1 MAQDEAEEPDADED
15 EDVPLGNIQ
24 RTCRR
29 ETISN
34 LLQEAQ
40 KEDGITKILDFVQN
54 IHETVKHMSIA
65 IVGLQK
71 DMKRQQEETARDR
84 NLMKKIY
91 LELQQHRNHQEASTP
106 STSSPRLS
114 TSPPPPST
122 SSSTP
127 STSIPTPSTPSS
139 STSTMPRNT
148 QAVQSRPMQPPETPR
163 ARTPQTSHYAPRY
176 ISAPTAGKLQLG
188 GDPELE
194 RDVNWYTD
202 ILTKV
207 GWRKKLNTDEERG
220 RMLCMKLLRC
230 EFSEEELRRQ
240 NVTGS
245 TRNDSHKIVRIEK
258 LDDRVMTA
266 IFNQARYQFPDFK
279 DSHNSKNCK
288 TVKELNV
295 ICKRARNQPGNQL
308 AQGERGERVE
318 DNEGNN

>member
-15 EDVPLGNIQ
+15 EDIPLGNIQ
-24 RTCRR
+24 RNCRR

-40 KEDGITKILDFVQN
+40 KEDGITKILDFVQS

-65 IVGLQK
+65 IVGLQQ
-71 DMKRQQEETARDR
+71 DMEKQQQETVRDR

-91 LELQQHRNHQEASTP
+91 LELQNHHKEASTP
-106 STSSPRLS
+106 STSRSPGPS
-114 TSPPPPST
+114 TSPPTPST
-122 SSSTP
+122 SSS
-127 STSIPTPSTPSS
+127 IPSTPSS
-139 STSTMPRNT
+139 STSTTSRNT
-148 QAVQSRPMQPPETPR
+148 QAVQSMQPPETPR
-163 ARTPQTSHYAPRY
+163 ARTPQTSNYAPRY

-194 RDVNWYTD
+194 RDVTWYND

-207 GWRKKLNTDEERG
+207 GWRKKLSTDEERG

-245 TRNDSHKIVRIEK
+245 ARNDSRKIMRIEK

-266 IFNQARYQFPDFK
+266 IFNQARYQFPGFT

-288 TVKELNV
+288 TVRELNV
-295 ICKRARNQPGNQL
+295 ICNRVKIQL
-308 AQGERGERVE
+308 EQRERGERAE
-318 DNEGNN
+318 DNVGNNEHDE